1 MSWSAVSTDVY
12 EIRLNS
18 YRILDAL
25 AVTAVHNEV
34 AFYKNG
40 KPILAFNGN
49 AHSRENGSLSAFAIS
64 PDHTLRVCATDKD
77 LNELGGNKA
86 NLLKSVKLGEL
97 DEDLWRH
104 KIDLAVKVSR
114 FINANDIDYIVLGN
128 TENEAQNSNSVAR
141 SLVAAL
147 GYEYPSKELEN
158 LWAPGDKRNLLPDS
172 FDRRIPVGFSSLN
185 ELLLN
190 PFHIIEDVKE
200 ERQKPHP
207 KEGKNDKGIDQAAH
221 QTYFDPKSP
230 GVIYPKDETVSDP
243 NTEENNLKRIRRV
256 INATEKDKNVL
267 VADFI
272 ILSIKR
278 KTPYLGDIF
287 LAQEKP
293 EDITPEHK
301 KAAEDVRTEMIHAV
315 ANEAHLS
322 FRAANSLL
330 LENHKKFIDIVD
342 KCLKNGKIPATHL
355 RPENDIKE
363 LLAKEMGISPDEL
376 ETETSPIP
384 PRGAVE
390 TYKKLRAEGKF
401 EEKSPDNP
409 HLLKYI
415 AQYIDASR
423 ITSIELPDPGPDESE
438 SSPSEV
444 SKEELETQMK
454 SDAYYLE
461 TGLRADAYYD
471 VGQILHG
478 VVAKKLGIRVDDIL
492 SVDGRQYLQIIKE
505 AYRKGEIP
513 LRTSYP
519 LSEDEQNQLIASELG
534 TDKESLYKHP
544 VFIQKI
550 AFAKLDSAG
559 MFRIMRP
566 NPYLR
571 EEIENQIRSYE
582 QDFPKETHRKGSTRK
597 STVSVDIRN
606 EGGPN
611 MNVSGIPMKDYF
623 AQHVSPNPQLP
634 EGDTPYP
641 QLVKPGAQTRPIGL
655 EPRST

>member
-1 MSWSAVSTDVY
+1 MSWSTVSKDVY

-18 YRILDAL
+18 YRILGAL
-25 AVTAVHNEV
+25 GVSAVHNEV

-64 PDHTLRVCATDKD
+64 PDHTLRVSATQKD

-97 DEDLWRH
+97 DEDLWIH

-128 TENEAQNSNSVAR
+128 AENEAQNSNSVAR

-158 LWAPGDKRNLLPDS
+158 LWAPGDKRNLLPDNL
-172 FDRRIPVGFSSLN
+172 DLHIPVGFSSLN

-190 PFHIIEDVKE
+190 PFHIIEDLKE
-200 ERQKPHP
+200 ERQKSCP
-207 KEGKNDKGIDQAAH
+207 EESKNDKGIDRAAH

-272 ILSIKR
+272 ILSIKQ
-278 KTPYLGDIF
+278 KAPYLGDIF

-315 ANEAHLS
+315 ASEAHLS

-330 LENHKKFIDIVD
+330 LEDHKKFIDIVD

-384 PRGAVE
+384 PKGAIE
-390 TYKKLRAEGKF
+390 TYKRLRAEGKF

-409 HLLKYI
+409 YLLKYI

-438 SSPSEV
+438 SSPSEL
-444 SKEELETQMK
+444 SKEELETELK
-454 SDAYYLE
+454 KEAYYN
-461 TGLRADAYYD
+461 
-471 VGQILHG
+471 VHQILHG
-478 VVAKKLGIRVDDIL
+478 VVAKKLGIRVDDIH

-519 LSEDEQNQLIASELG
+519 LSEDEQNQLIATELG

-544 VFIQKI
+544 VFIQNI

-559 MFRIMRP
+559 RLIIMRP

-571 EEIENQIRSYE
+571 EEIENEIRLY
-582 QDFPKETHRKGSTRK
+582 G
-597 STVSVDIRN
+597 
-606 EGGPN
+606 
-611 MNVSGIPMKDYF
+611 
-623 AQHVSPNPQLP
+623 NP
-634 EGDTPYP
+634 
-641 QLVKPGAQTRPIGL
+641 PIN
-655 EPRST
+655 

>member
-1 MSWSAVSTDVY
+1 MSWSAVSKDVY

-18 YRILDAL
+18 YRILGAL
-25 AVTAVHNEV
+25 RVTAVHNEV

-64 PDHTLRVCATDKD
+64 PDHTLRVSATQKD
-77 LNELGGNKA
+77 LNEQAGNKA

-97 DEDLWRH
+97 DKDLWIH

-128 TENEAQNSNSVAR
+128 AENEAQNSNSVAR

-158 LWAPGDKRNLLPDS
+158 LWAPGDKRNLLPDNL
-172 FDRRIPVGFSSLN
+172 DLHIPVGFSSLN

-190 PFHIIEDVKE
+190 PFHIIEDLKE
-200 ERQKPHP
+200 ERQKSRP
-207 KEGKNDKGIDQAAH
+207 EESKNDKRIDRAAH

-230 GVIYPKDETVSDP
+230 GVIYPKDETVFDP

-272 ILSIKR
+272 ILSIKQ
-278 KTPYLGDIF
+278 KAPYLGDIF

-315 ANEAHLS
+315 ASEAHLS
-322 FRAANSLL
+322 FPAANLLL

-384 PRGAVE
+384 PKGAIE
-390 TYKKLRAEGKF
+390 TYKRLRAEGKF

-409 HLLKYI
+409 YLLKYI

-438 SSPSEV
+438 SSPSEL

-454 SDAYYLE
+454 S
-461 TGLRADAYYD
+461 DAYYD

-478 VVAKKLGIRVDDIL
+478 VVAKKLGIRVDDIH
-492 SVDGRQYLQIIKE
+492 SVDGQRYLQIIKE

-513 LRTSYP
+513 LSTSYA
-519 LSEDEQNQLIASELG
+519 LSEDEQNQLIATELG

-544 VFIQKI
+544 VFIQNI

-559 MFRIMRP
+559 LFRIMRP

-571 EEIENQIRSYE
+571 EEIENEIRLYE

-597 STVSVDIRN
+597 SRVSVDIRN

-623 AQHVSPNPQLP
+623 AQHVSPNLGLP

-655 EPRST
+655 EQRST